1 MRTWPALALRFP
13 ASEAV
18 PPPAGVLQDL
28 VSATLDGL
36 DVLAIAE
43 PGEGTWQVCFRSE
56 EDRATAEAALRAAHG
71 PAGLGIDAID
81 LPDEDWARRSQA
93 ALGAVRVGR
102 LVITPPWAVQAAAP
116 EPDPVTIIIDPAMGF
131 GSGHHPTTRLCLA
144 ALQRLDLHG
153 RHVLDIGTGSGVLA
167 LAAARLGAA
176 SVLAIDVDAD
186 ALENARGNAGLND
199 DPPGVEFRE
208 RDFRDG
214 ETLAAEIVVAN
225 LTGGMLTA
233 IAGRL
238 VRAVRPGGALILSGI
253 TAEEREQTLAVF
265 VRWGEVGWA
274 EEEDGWVCALLREKP

>member
-1 MRTWPALALRFP
+1 MRTWPAISLRFP
-13 ASEAV
+13 AAEAA
-18 PPPAGVLQDL
+18 PPAAGGLQDL

-43 PGEGTWQVCFRSE
+43 PAEGIWQVCFRSE
-56 EDRATAEAALRAAHG
+56 EDRASAEAALRAAHG
-71 PAGLGIDAID
+71 RAGLGIDAID

-102 LVITPPWAVQAAAP
+102 LVIAPPWAVQAAAP
-116 EPDPVTIIIDPAMGF
+116 ERDTITIVIDPAMGF

-186 ALENARGNAGLND
+186 ALENARGNAGLNAC
-199 DPPGVEFRE
+199 PPGVEFQE

-225 LTGGMLTA
+225 LTGGMLMA

-238 VRAVRPGGALILSGI
+238 VRAVRPAGTLILSGV
-253 TAEEREQTLAVF
+253 TAEERERTMSAF
-265 VRWGEVGWA
+265 SAWGRVEWE
-274 EEEDGWVCALLREKP
+274 EEEDGWLCMLLCRE